1 MMQVSEGSKPEIT
14 LPPPLQPL
22 DKNKRIDAL
31 DILRGLALVG
41 ILLMNIEWF
50 NRAIISLGG
59 HDTTLTGL
67 DHAAGWLV
75 RCFVEGKFYKL
86 FALIF
91 GMGFAVM
98 LLRAKEVGRPFGA
111 WFSRRMFVLWVIGV
125 VHLVFLWGGDILH
138 DYALAGFILL
148 AWVSKKK
155 TDNPRSHL
163 KLALIWLIVPIFL
176 TSLGGLIFGGVL
188 NDAKYQ
194 EMWQSELEVYTMVEQ
209 QLALEVEIP
218 SLIGSVDDS
227 DEEPSE
233 EISLAMPTDEEI
245 KATTIADTIAQREES
260 LADIAEEDA
269 AFMQDSYWKATEYRL
284 SFAGFMMMF
293 SPLMSL
299 VVLVPIFI
307 LGFWLV
313 ITEKITK
320 HQEHQTFFKSLARVG
335 LMVGIPLN
343 IASLLIIQHPAA
355 GISGILQGVGQMLFY
370 MAQYLLSA
378 GYLGLVVC
386 ALNKQKWQKFLSAFS
401 PMGQMALTNYL
412 LHSVILTSVFYGYA
426 GGQYGEIS
434 RAPQILIVLV
444 IIVSQIFFSK
454 WWLSRYRFGPMEW
467 LWRSLT
473 YKKMQP
479 MKLKAL

>member
-1 MMQVSEGSKPEIT
+1 M
-14 LPPPLQPL
+14 
-22 DKNKRIDAL
+22 
-31 DILRGLALVG
+31 
-41 ILLMNIEWF
+41 
-50 NRAIISLGG
+50 
-59 HDTTLTGL
+59 
-67 DHAAGWLV
+67 
-75 RCFVEGKFYKL
+75 
-86 FALIF
+86 
-91 GMGFAVM
+91 
-98 LLRAKEVGRPFGA
+98 
-111 WFSRRMFVLWVIGV
+111 
-125 VHLVFLWGGDILH
+125 
-138 DYALAGFILL
+138 
-148 AWVSKKK
+148 
-155 TDNPRSHL
+155 
-163 KLALIWLIVPIFL
+163 
-176 TSLGGLIFGGVL
+176 
-188 NDAKYQ
+188 
-194 EMWQSELEVYTMVEQ
+194 
-209 QLALEVEIP
+209 
-218 SLIGSVDDS
+218 
-227 DEEPSE
+227 
-233 EISLAMPTDEEI
+233 
-245 KATTIADTIAQREES
+245 
-260 LADIAEEDA
+260 
-269 AFMQDSYWKATEYRL
+269 
-284 SFAGFMMMF
+284 
-293 SPLMSL
+293 
-299 VVLVPIFI
+299 LVPIFI

-313 ITEKITK
+313 VTEKITK

-355 GISGILQGVGQMLFY
+355 SISGILQGVGQMLFY

-412 LHSVILTSVFYGYA
+412 MHSVILTSVFYGYA